1 MSAKVLVE
9 AVHVVPG
16 ALLDS
21 SVNRSA
27 SRGSSGI
34 TRDLLGVEVLGQVVP
49 VVVLDIIVSISA
61 IRGSTGSTRGLVGH
75 YCQ

>member
-1 MSAKVLVE
+1 MLVE

-21 SVNRSA
+21 SVSRSA

-34 TRDLLGVEVLGQVVP
+34 TRDLLGVEVLDEVGQVVP